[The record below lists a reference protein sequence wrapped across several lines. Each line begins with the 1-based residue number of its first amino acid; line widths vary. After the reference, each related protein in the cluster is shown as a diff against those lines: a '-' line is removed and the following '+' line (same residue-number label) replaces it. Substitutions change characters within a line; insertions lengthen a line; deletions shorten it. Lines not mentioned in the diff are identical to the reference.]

1 MLCLLIYLCVG
12 DLFRITDLENSSKKL
27 PLCTI
32 HLVTNLPL
40 FHHSSLLYKNIL
52 LTICTEDS
60 EFSGETDRFA
70 FDARPCR
77 LFMSLSVS
85 SRLHR
90 IVHFIQ
96 LSSLSL
102 DIRNSSASEL
112 FTARSFSFIKTF
124 TSLFARLIFG
134 YQLCVKFVS
143 SEYFGFSSV
152 LCLSLLINQSDSDY
166 ITASLCFISMCF
178 GSYFNNL
185 AKNRK
190 NETADRHFLGMFLGT
205 FVMESLP
212 LSSPHCTL
220 ITTSFI

>member
-1 MLCLLIYLCVG
+1 MLRLLIYLCVG
-12 DLFRITDLENSSKKL
+12 DLFRITDFENSSKKL
-27 PLCTI
+27 CLCTK

-40 FHHSSLLYKNIL
+40 FHHSLLLYKNIL
-52 LTICTEDS
+52 LTICTQDS

-112 FTARSFSFIKTF
+112 FTF
-124 TSLFARLIFG
+124 TSLFARLILG

-178 GSYFNNL
+178 DSYFNNL